1 MEGAAAAIFLQH
13 NLLQY
18 ILAGNFGVGSFCAD
32 AHGLSSHLEVNFIPQ

>member
-18 ILAGNFGVGSFCAD
+18 IFADNFGVGSFCAD
-32 AHGLSSHLEVNFIPQ
+32 AHSLSSHLEVNFILQ